1 MVTFSGLKFARKIPI
16 FTISGQEP
24 VSLRTASITAGDV
37 TRAEAGTVRFFSENP
52 WKRSLPMAASLT
64 PRLGVVISSDSTGN
78 SAHFVTVAVAL
89 ALSSTS

>member
-24 VSLRTASITAGDV
+24 VSLRTASRTAGNV
-37 TRAEAGTVRFFSENP
+37 THSRGHVQLLYP
-52 WKRSLPMAASLT
+52 WERSLPMATSLT

-89 ALSSTS
+89 ARSSSS